1 MNIMLTVSGIHSR
14 SRKLIEATRRFEKG
28 ELDYREFENIFLNDV
43 KNFVR
48 LQEKAEIEI
57 FSDGMLNWHDLLRP
71 LIECV
76 DGVKCGP
83 YFRWFETNT
92 FYRQPIIVGKLAVKR
107 ECIRKFF
114 KFDLLPQEKKKL
126 VILPGPYTC
135 TILSKIKLPDG
146 LNIFSKIIKDIIKSL
161 EEYGGLF
168 VLLQEPCLVYKKY
181 CPDKRLFSNLKDVY
195 SRLYSDRPEKYIIH
209 TYFGSIENVS
219 ELLSELG
226 CWVGVDIIET
236 SSHILKKLRKSKI
249 VLGVLDSQSPITET
263 PEMVNPYFRNINEI
277 EDKNLILCPNTDLRY
292 LPRNIADKKVLALK
306 KIRRAMVK

>member
-28 ELDYREFENIFLNDV
+28 EINYREFENIFLNDV

-48 LQEKAEIEI
+48 LQEKAEMEI

-92 FYRQPIIVGKLAVKR
+92 FYRQPLIVGNLAVKR

-114 KFDLLPQEKKKL
+114 KLDLLPEDKKKI

-135 TILSKIKLPDG
+135 TLLSKIKLADG
-146 LNIFSKIIKDIIKSL
+146 LNMFSKVIKDIIRSL
-161 EEYGGLF
+161 EEFGEFF

-181 CPDKRLFSNLKDVY
+181 FPDKRFFPNLKDVY
-195 SRLYSDRPEKYIIH
+195 SRLYSGSPEKYVIH

-219 ELLSELG
+219 ELLSELR
-226 CWVGVDIIET
+226 CWIGVDMIET
-236 SSHILKKLRKSKI
+236 PYHVLKKLRKSNI

-263 PEMVNPYFRNINEI
+263 PETVNLYFRNVNGI
-277 EDKNLILCPNTDLRY
+277 ENLILCPNTDLRY

-306 KIRRAMVK
+306 NIRKAMVK